1 MELALIIWLIN
12 ALNGFIILFAFGI
25 AVSCISLAVSLA
37 AVAEGI
43 KWARKGVK
51 IAATFVVIFSLL
63 AAITPSEKTGWM
75 MAGGY
80 VAQKAVQSDTAKK
93 LGFLVEKKLEGL
105 IEEIDE
111 EAKKKIK
118 QNSLK
123 ESK

>member
-1 MELALIIWLIN
+1 MELVLIIWLIN
-12 ALNGFIILFAFGI
+12 ALNGFKILFAFGI

-37 AVAEGI
+37 AFAEGI
-43 KWARKGVK
+43 KLAGKVVK

-93 LGFLVEKKLEGL
+93 LGLLVEKKLEGL

-118 QNSLK
+118 QNRTQ
-123 ESK
+123 E

>member
-12 ALNGFIILFAFGI
+12 AINGFKILFAFGI
-25 AVSCISLAVSLA
+25 AVSCVTLAVGLA
-37 AVAEGI
+37 AVAERAE
-43 KWARKGVK
+43 WAGKVAK

-118 QNSLK
+118 QNHTK
-123 ESK
+123 E

>member
-12 ALNGFIILFAFGI
+12 ALEGFKILFVFGI
-25 AVSCISLAVSLA
+25 AVSCISLAVSVG
-37 AVAEGI
+37 VASE
-43 KWARKGVK
+43 GVK
-51 IAATFVVIFSLL
+51 GAGKAAKIASAFVVIFSLL

-80 VAQKAVQSDTAKK
+80 VAQKAVQSDSAKK

-118 QNSLK
+118 QNSPK